1 MAKKS
6 VQDMV
11 YIEVKEIHSKVDK
24 LLQEKIPELEH
35 RLTKVEV
42 KAGLWGGLTGVIGG
56 VLATIGIGR

>member
-24 LLQEKIPELEH
+24 ILQDKIPGLDH

-42 KAGLWGGLTGVIGG
+42 KAGLWGGLSGVVGG
-56 VLATIGIGR
+56 VLAALGFAR

>member
-6 VQDMV
+6 MQGMM
-11 YIEVKEIHSKVDK
+11 YEEVKSIHIKVDK
-24 LLQEKIPELEH
+24 ILQEKIPELDH

-56 VLATIGIGR
+56 VLAALGFAR